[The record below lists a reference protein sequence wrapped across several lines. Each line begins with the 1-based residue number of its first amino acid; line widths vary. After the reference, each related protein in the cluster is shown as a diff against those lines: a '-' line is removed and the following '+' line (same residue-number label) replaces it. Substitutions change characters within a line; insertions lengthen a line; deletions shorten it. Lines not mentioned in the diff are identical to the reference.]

1 MNGNKINGLER
12 RFKCRFKPSIMKSI
26 AFAKAYSF
34 AISIVGMYK
43 KLTVTKKEFI
53 LSKQCVRSGT
63 AIGALLSE
71 AEHAQSKADFLSKV
85 SIALK
90 ESNETQYW
98 LNLLRDTGYLSAEEH
113 ASLYDSAAELTR
125 ILASIVKTTKQN
137 LSK

>member
-1 MNGNKINGLER
+1 M
-12 RFKCRFKPSIMKSI
+12 RFKHCLKSSIMKSI
-26 AFAKAYSF
+26 AFTKAYSF
-34 AISIVGMYK
+34 AINIFGMYK
-43 KLTVTKKEFI
+43 KLTVTRKEFI

-98 LNLLRDTGYLSAEEH
+98 LNLLRDTGYLTAEEH
-113 ASLYDSAAELTR
+113 APLYDAAAELTK
-125 ILASIVKTTKQN
+125 ILASTVKTTKQN